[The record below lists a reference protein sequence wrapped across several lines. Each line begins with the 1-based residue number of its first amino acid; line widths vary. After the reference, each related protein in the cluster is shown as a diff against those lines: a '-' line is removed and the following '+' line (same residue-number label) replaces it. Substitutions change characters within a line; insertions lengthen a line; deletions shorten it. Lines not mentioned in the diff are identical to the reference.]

1 MAPLQAAS
9 PVVAEEAAP
18 RLVPRCR
25 GGGGRCR
32 VPLHP
37 PGMVVKQAADVLIT
51 SHVVRHTRGGVPRL
65 GTGANLGFRSKGAG
79 FRVREL
85 GPRGKE
91 MKGG

>member
-1 MAPLQAAS
+1 M
-9 PVVAEEAAP
+9 
-18 RLVPRCR
+18 
-25 GGGGRCR
+25 
-32 VPLHP
+32 PLHP

-85 GPRGKE
+85 GIRGKE
-91 MKGG
+91 MKGGLRRLGCQTCHQQLLAGNV